1 MKTVGSSNHLGNLKQ
16 SFLGLLSQREHFDVL
31 PSKWKK
37 KKRNEEGGQGSERFL
52 TVTSEDKQDLNR
64 FQT

>member
-37 KKRNEEGGQGSERFL
+37 KKGTKREVKVLKDFL
-52 TVTSEDKQDLNR
+52 QLHLKTNKT
-64 FQT
+64 